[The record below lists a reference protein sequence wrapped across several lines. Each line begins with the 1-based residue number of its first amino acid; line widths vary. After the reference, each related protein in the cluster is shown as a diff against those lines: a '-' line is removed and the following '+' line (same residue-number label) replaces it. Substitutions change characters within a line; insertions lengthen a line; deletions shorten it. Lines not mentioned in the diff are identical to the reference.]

1 MNEDEMIKELA
12 QPIIEKLKEVE
23 SEIGDREFAEI
34 PQIRL
39 VRQPMAEPMVVDGF
53 EITDEFLEKLEE
65 YVQDELEIMHKPSIL
80 H

>member
-39 VRQPMAEPMVVDGF
+39 VRQPMDLKSQMSSLKSWKSTF
-53 EITDEFLEKLEE
+53 K
-65 YVQDELEIMHKPSIL
+65 MSWK
-80 H
+80 